1 MLTTETLH
9 LDPATLRPPHA
20 VRDAAHYEAI
30 AASMRASGWQG
41 RPILAFCTDGE
52 APRPLTGSHRIAAAR
67 AAGLGTIPVLVL
79 SGFDGDDADELALY
93 EALDGALRGRG
104 DLATFDTLFAGY
116 GCESTVLA
124 EVLALASKD
133 CD

>member
-1 MLTTETLH
+1 MLTTDTLH
-9 LDPATLRPPHA
+9 LDPATLRPHA
-20 VRDAAHYEAI
+20 VRDAAHFEAL
-30 AASMRASGWQG
+30 AASMRAGGWQG
-41 RPILAFCTDGE
+41 RPILAFCTEGE

-67 AAGLGTIPVLVL
+67 AAGLDTIPVLVL
-79 SGFDGDDADELALY
+79 SGFDGDDAEGLAG

-116 GCESTVLA
+116 GCESPVLA

>member
-1 MLTTETLH
+1 MLTIDTLH

-20 VRDAAHYEAI
+20 VTHPDHLAALTAG
-30 AASMRASGWQG
+30 MRESGWWG
-41 RPILAFCTDGE
+41 RHILAFCTDGE

-67 AAGLGTIPVLVL
+67 AAGLDTIPVLVL

-104 DLATFDTLFAGY
+104 DLAALDTLLLDS
-116 GCESTVLA
+116 GCPEAAALA
-124 EVLALASKD
+124 ELAAED
-133 CD
+133 CG